1 MDDLYRALLPA
12 KDTFHMH
19 QTAHV
24 GPRDIFGSMNKMIG
38 HPVLPHLDG
47 YGFFCHTEGTT
58 ESAAF
63 VFPVQLDQLD
73 PGYHLQQPLRLGKR
87 RGHQFAHLRE
97 LQSPL
102 AMTALVNAHLMGKS
116 RLQLL
121 DLQYIGKE
129 FRQFIDPLADTHCRI
144 GIAPGR
150 MQMLF
155 DMKDATAGGA
165 DDMIKFMKVF
175 NEQLITSMGQVL
187 ETGIGH
193 WLATTGLSCRIDYL
207 APKLL
212 QELQGGNTNP
222 GIELIYITRDKKT
235 DTHNRL
241 LKIKCPAIY
250 IASDIN
256 N

>member
-1 MDDLYRALLPA
+1 
-12 KDTFHMH
+12 
-19 QTAHV
+19 
-24 GPRDIFGSMNKMIG
+24 
-38 HPVLPHLDG
+38 
-47 YGFFCHTEGTT
+47 
-58 ESAAF
+58 
-63 VFPVQLDQLD
+63 
-73 PGYHLQQPLRLGKR
+73 
-87 RGHQFAHLRE
+87 
-97 LQSPL
+97 
-102 AMTALVNAHLMGKS
+102 
-116 RLQLL
+116 
-121 DLQYIGKE
+121 
-129 FRQFIDPLADTHCRI
+129 
-144 GIAPGR
+144 